1 MEAELAEVG
10 RRGLRRGKTD
20 RQTGR
25 DWEGEGGQ

>member
-20 RQTGR
+20 KTGR
-25 DWEGEGGQ
+25 EWEGEGGQ